1 PNSGIP
7 NIGGTFKSVTAN
19 LRAMEQTGV
28 VHILAEPPLPAISG
42 ASASFLVGGEFP
54 IPPPA
59 TVSLPGAAGPSQT
72 PQFKPFG
79 VALNFTPV
87 VMSEVSE
94 IDPSVA
100 VQGVPGTKT
109 RRADTTVEISS
120 GGSLAMAGMIKE
132 ETKHTMSG
140 MPGLEQ
146 MPILGTLFKSR
157 DYLNSQT
164 ELMILVTPY

>member
-1 PNSGIP
+1 VK
-7 NIGGTFKSVTAN
+7 T
-19 LRAMEQTGV
+19 
-28 VHILAEPPLPAISG
+28 
-42 ASASFLVGGEFP
+42 
-54 IPPPA
+54 
-59 TVSLPGAAGPSQT
+59 
-72 PQFKPFG
+72 
-79 VALNFTPV
+79 
-87 VMSEVSE
+87 EVSE
-94 IDPSVA
+94 IDQTVA

-109 RRADTTVEISS
+109 RRAETTVEISS

-164 ELMILVTPY
+164 ELMILVTPYIVHAVAQKQLSRPDDGFADPNDQSSVLLGKLNRIYGVPAGPPKSAYHGNIGFILDWGATPS